1 MKEILIATANKHKI
15 EEYRKMLEPY
25 GYLIKSLDD
34 YAPLEIVEDGN
45 SFAENALIK
54 ARALYALTKVR
65 VIADDS
71 GLEIK
76 ALDNQPGIYSARYL
90 GVDTPYQKKNQIIL
104 ERLKDI
110 KDRQARFVCAIALV
124 EDGEEK
130 VFIGTFN
137 GSIAYVAKGENGF
150 GYDPIFYVDDYQLTA
165 AELACEIKNRIS
177 HRGQALSQVLPYL
190 LTRDDHHE

>member
-15 EEYRKMLEPY
+15 VEYQKMLEPY
-25 GYLIKSLDD
+25 GYLIKSLSDF
-34 YAPLEIVEDGN
+34 ASLEIVEDGN
-45 SFAENALIK
+45 SFSDNALIK
-54 ARALYALTKVR
+54 ARALYDLTKVR

-76 ALDNQPGIYSARYL
+76 ALNNEPGIYSARYL
-90 GVDTPYQKKNQIIL
+90 GVDTPYQQKNQIIL
-104 ERLKDI
+104 EKLKGV

-124 EDGEEK
+124 DDGEEK
-130 VFIGTFN
+130 VFIGTFD

-150 GYDPIFYVDDYQLTA
+150 GYDPIFYVDEYHLTA
-165 AELACEIKNRIS
+165 AELADELKNRIS

-190 LTRDDHHE
+190 LTRDKHHE

>member
-15 EEYRKMLEPY
+15 AEYQKMLEPY
-25 GYLIKSLDD
+25 GYLIKSLSDF
-34 YAPLEIVEDGN
+34 ASLEIVEDGN
-45 SFAENALIK
+45 SFSDNALIK
-54 ARALYALTKVR
+54 ARALYDLTKVR

-76 ALDNQPGIYSARYL
+76 ALNNEPGIYSARYL
-90 GVDTPYQKKNQIIL
+90 GVDTPYQQKNQIIL
-104 ERLKDI
+104 EKLKGV

-124 EDGEEK
+124 DDGEEK
-130 VFIGTFN
+130 VFIGTFD

-150 GYDPIFYVDDYQLTA
+150 GYDPIFYVDEYHLTA
-165 AELACEIKNRIS
+165 AELADELKNRIS

-190 LTRDDHHE
+190 LTRDKHHE